1 MTVRRQPPDW
11 SSGPPVAGEGDVAGA
26 NRKPSKGDLT
36 AQAILDTAE
45 RLLAKRS
52 LREIGIDE
60 LAAGAGVTRST
71 FYFHFESRE
80 DVLYAL
86 SERLS
91 RELYA
96 SAVVWFRRSDESP
109 KLAVQR
115 ALTQT
120 VALWRDHG
128 PVLRASV
135 RGRESDPRLAD
146 LWADVARRFMRSTAV
161 QIESERN
168 AGLAMPG
175 PPSARALA
183 RVLVMMN
190 ETACF
195 QQTLMK
201 KSADW
206 DAELVD
212 TLATIW
218 VRSIYGP
225 EAA

>member
-1 MTVRRQPPDW
+1 MTVRRQPPDR
-11 SSGPPVAGEGDVAGA
+11 SSGPPEPGDGDGEGLG
-26 NRKPSKGDLT
+26 RGPSKGDLT

-45 RLLAKRS
+45 LLLAKRC
-52 LREIGIDE
+52 LREIEIDE
-60 LAAGAGVTRST
+60 LAAGAGVSRST
-71 FYFHFESRE
+71 FCLHFESRE

-91 RELYA
+91 RELYS
-96 SAVVWFRRSDESP
+96 SALVWFRRGDEPP
-109 KLAVQR
+109 KAAVQR
-115 ALTQT
+115 ALEQT
-120 VALWRDHG
+120 VALWREHG

-135 RGRESDPRLAD
+135 RGRESDERLAG
-146 LWADVARRFMRSTAV
+146 LWAELARRFMRSTAV

-183 RVLVMMN
+183 RVLVMLN
-190 ETACF
+190 EQACF
-195 QQTLMK
+195 QQSLLK
-201 KSADW
+201 PSADW

>member
-1 MTVRRQPPDW
+1 MTARRQPPDW
-11 SSGPPVAGEGDVAGA
+11 SPGPPEAGGDDDEGAS
-26 NRKPSKGDLT
+26 RKPTKGDLT

-52 LREIGIDE
+52 LREVGIDE
-60 LAAGAGVTRST
+60 LAAGAGVSRST
-71 FYFHFESRE
+71 FYFHFESRD

-96 SAVVWFRRSDESP
+96 SAVVWFRRNDETP
-109 KLAVQR
+109 IVAVRR
-115 ALTQT
+115 ALEQT
-120 VALWRDHG
+120 VALWREHG

-146 LWADVARRFMRSTAV
+146 LWSEVARRFIRSTAV

-175 PPSARALA
+175 PPSAQSLA

-190 ETACF
+190 ETSCF
-195 QQTLMK
+195 QQSMMR
-201 KSADW
+201 KSPTW

-225 EAA
+225 DVT

>member
-11 SSGPPVAGEGDVAGA
+11 STGPPASGDGADEAA
-26 NRKPSKGDLT
+26 NRKPTKGDLT

-45 RLLAKRS
+45 QLLAKRS

-60 LAAGAGVTRST
+60 LAAGAGVSRST

-96 SAVVWFRRSDESP
+96 SAVVWFRRSDEPP
-109 KLAVQR
+109 KVAVQR
-115 ALTQT
+115 ALEKT
-120 VALWRDHG
+120 VALWREHG

-135 RGRESDPRLAD
+135 RGRESNPRLAE
-146 LWADVARRFMRSTAV
+146 LWSELARRFMRSTAV

-183 RVLVMMN
+183 RVLVMLN
-190 ETACF
+190 EQACF
-195 QQTLMK
+195 QQSLMK

-225 EAA
+225 ESA

>member
-1 MTVRRQPPDW
+1 MTVRRQPPDR
-11 SSGPPVAGEGDVAGA
+11 SSGPPEPGDGDDEAAG
-26 NRKPSKGDLT
+26 RRTSKGDLT

-60 LAAGAGVTRST
+60 LAAGAGVSRSA

-80 DVLYAL
+80 DVLYEL

-96 SAVVWFRRSDESP
+96 SALVWFRRSDEPP
-109 KLAVQR
+109 KVAVQR
-115 ALTQT
+115 ALEKT
-120 VALWRDHG
+120 VALWREHG
-128 PVLRASV
+128 PALRASV
-135 RGRESDPRLAD
+135 RGRESDQRLAG
-146 LWADVARRFMRSTAV
+146 LWAELARRFMRSTAV

-183 RVLVMMN
+183 RVLVMLN
-190 ETACF
+190 EQACF
-195 QQTLMK
+195 QQTLLK
-201 KSADW
+201 PSAEW